1 MIIIRSLIKV
11 QQNQFHWF
19 KTGIQYRTRNF
30 SKITYIFKLGSCS
43 MAPSCSFRSHKKPT
57 TPIITNIETHRRS
70 NCVLTRTC
78 LGPTDDYNEYTTV
91 IDTSIE
97 TQDWNIENQHLFSK
111 QAKRPIPFSSQES
124 RTRDNIIRDCSFS
137 DCQKF
142 ISSPFGV
149 GCRIFAFGECRW
161 PLTLQMKLIFRWEVQ
176 RFWNCLQVRSDSRVR
191 WCFIQIFTWTVTRAG
206 YFSKFFEL
214 SVSTSLWYKYGFA
227 TALLSNKTKSTVNW
241 TEKTKWIEK

>member
-1 MIIIRSLIKV
+1 M
-11 QQNQFHWF
+11 
-19 KTGIQYRTRNF
+19 
-30 SKITYIFKLGSCS
+30 
-43 MAPSCSFRSHKKPT
+43 KKPT

-78 LGPTDDYNEYTTV
+78 LGPNDDYNEYTTV

-137 DCQKF
+137 DCQRF

-149 GCRIFAFGECRW
+149 GCRIFAFGEGR
-161 PLTLQMKLIFRWEVQ
+161 
-176 RFWNCLQVRSDSRVR
+176 
-191 WCFIQIFTWTVTRAG
+191 
-206 YFSKFFEL
+206 
-214 SVSTSLWYKYGFA
+214 
-227 TALLSNKTKSTVNW
+227 
-241 TEKTKWIEK
+241 

>member
-1 MIIIRSLIKV
+1 MKNYPFRSLYVDDNHPFADKSSTKSISLI
-11 QQNQFHWF
+11 QNWDSISDKEFFGKRSFLHRFWNRWL
-19 KTGIQYRTRNF
+19 G
-30 SKITYIFKLGSCS
+30 LGSCS
-43 MAPSCSFRSHKKPT
+43 RAPSCSFWNHKKPA

-161 PLTLQMKLIFRWEVQ
+161 HLTFQM
-176 RFWNCLQVRSDSRVR
+176 
-191 WCFIQIFTWTVTRAG
+191 
-206 YFSKFFEL
+206 
-214 SVSTSLWYKYGFA
+214 
-227 TALLSNKTKSTVNW
+227 
-241 TEKTKWIEK
+241 

>member
-1 MIIIRSLIKV
+1 MVYDLWIDRLIWLLKSDILFV
-11 QQNQFHWF
+11 FF
-19 KTGIQYRTRNF
+19 LET
-30 SKITYIFKLGSCS
+30 
-43 MAPSCSFRSHKKPT
+43 MKKPT

-161 PLTLQMKLIFRWEVQ
+161 PLTFQVTLILDERFNDFETAFKFDQTQEFVDVSFKYSRERLHELVISANFSSYLCQLACGTNTGSLQLYCPTRPNKPLTERRRPNELRNRSNNTHI
-176 RFWNCLQVRSDSRVR
+176 RFPG
-191 WCFIQIFTWTVTRAG
+191 I
-206 YFSKFFEL
+206 
-214 SVSTSLWYKYGFA
+214 
-227 TALLSNKTKSTVNW
+227 
-241 TEKTKWIEK
+241 